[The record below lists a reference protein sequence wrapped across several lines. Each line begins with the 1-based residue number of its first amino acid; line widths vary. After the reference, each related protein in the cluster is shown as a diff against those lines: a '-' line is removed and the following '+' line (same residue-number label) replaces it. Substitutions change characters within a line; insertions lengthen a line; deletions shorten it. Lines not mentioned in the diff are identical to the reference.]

1 MEFRGVDYICLA
13 AGHGTRLGRL
23 GRYLQKCLYP
33 VGLRPFLEHTLVQ
46 LMTSGVVDTAKDRLA
61 LVVGHHAEQVKAY
74 FGGNFEGLAITYV
87 EQAKRL
93 GTGHA
98 LKLAY
103 DAMQPLESSVGW
115 QADLFVTAEMFRSIV
130 RHGARNVVTLGPGDP
145 GESPVL
151 RATVSGPNVVRVWE
165 GEGPLYD
172 VGLWKLAPGV
182 LARVADVRA
191 ATGEIRMLINLQRC
205 IDAGAQFGFTVTDD
219 WIHLGG
225 TLPTPEANVRRVVE
239 RVLAIDRELEE
250 ARVP

>member
-1 MEFRGVDYICLA
+1 MDFICLA
-13 AGHGTRLGRL
+13 AGHGTRLGKL

-46 LMTSGVVDTAKDRLA
+46 LMTSGAADTSRDRLA
-61 LVVGHHAEQVKAY
+61 LVVGHHAVQVTSY
-74 FGGNFEGLAITYV
+74 FGDSFEGLPITYV
-87 EQAKRL
+87 EQHERL

-103 DAMQPLESSVGW
+103 DALQPQAASVGW
-115 QADLFVTAEMFRSIV
+115 QADLFVTAEMFKKV
-130 RHGARNVVTLGPGDP
+130 ADHEAPNAVTLGPGHP

-151 RATVSGPNVVRVWE
+151 RATVDSSKVTRVWE

-172 VGLWKLAPGV
+172 VGLWKLAPEV

-205 IDAGAQFGFTVTDD
+205 IAGGAEFGFALTDD

-225 TLPTPEANVRRVVE
+225 TLPTPEANVRAVVE
-239 RVLAIDRELEE
+239 KVLAIDSTLEG
-250 ARVP
+250 PPSS